1 MADQRVADQRAEPTF
16 LSQAIWPSS
25 FGRRA
30 TNKRRR
36 EAEIDD
42 QA

>member
-1 MADQRVADQRAEPTF
+1 F
-16 LSQAIWPSS
+16 LLGITGLA